1 MKALLYKDTFPR
13 LLADMRERPGKW
25 LSQMC
30 IRDRY
35 IAARPGV
42 KIDYIHGE
50 QVAREL
56 ARNRRD
62 AIAFLLPPM
71 AKESLFPTVI
81 HDGVLPRKTFSMGEA
96 QEKRFYLE
104 ARKIR

>member
-1 MKALLYKDTFPR
+1 MKISASYLSIKDNIEENIKR
-13 LLADMRERPGKW
+13 LDN
-25 LSQMC
+25 S
-30 IRDRY
+30 
-35 IAARPGV
+35 

-71 AKESLFPTVI
+71 AKECLFPTVI